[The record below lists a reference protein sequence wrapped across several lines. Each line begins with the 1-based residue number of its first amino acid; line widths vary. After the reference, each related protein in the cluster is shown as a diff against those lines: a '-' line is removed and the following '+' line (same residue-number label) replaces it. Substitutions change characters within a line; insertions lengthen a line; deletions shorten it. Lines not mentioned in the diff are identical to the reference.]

1 VASLDIADDTF
12 VVGDARIV
20 ARMVNEPARQR
31 LWWPDLAL
39 QVIRDRGRQ
48 GVQWQVGG
56 TWAGRAWNGTMEIWL
71 EAVLDGVVLHHYAR
85 LDPVGPALHA
95 KELTSLNVTYV
106 TNWKRHVF
114 ALKDEVESTRDVR
127 RQS

>member
-1 VASLDIADDTF
+1 
-12 VVGDARIV
+12 
-20 ARMVNEPARQR
+20 
-31 LWWPDLAL
+31 LAL